1 VSPSSPSD
9 TEPDADPRR
18 PAKYPTP
25 EPPEGFAAFWSERYD
40 RAREVDPAPRILATR
55 RAGERLLHDIEFTS
69 TDGIRLG
76 GWLEVP
82 ADGRAERGLIL
93 GHGYGGRTGLTED
106 LPVARAAVLA
116 FCSRGLPARGLVD
129 GIPSAGHQH
138 VLHGIADRDTYV
150 HGGCAEDLWCAVSAL
165 DALVPGLGRTDYLG
179 KSFGGGIGALALP
192 WDERITAGCLVV
204 PSFGNHPVRLTIPS
218 RGSGGAVRSYAARH
232 PEVIDVLRWF
242 DAATATTFARLPLH
256 VAVALDDPAVAP
268 AGQFAVADAL
278 RGPHHERFVLT
289 AGHQPYATEEQEH
302 RALLED
308 QRAFLAG

>member
-1 VSPSSPSD
+1 VSTSSQSG
-9 TEPDADPRR
+9 TEPASDPRR

-25 EPPEGFAAFWSERYD
+25 EPPDGFASFWSGRYD
-40 RAREVDPAPRILATR
+40 RAREVDPAPAILATR
-55 RAGERLLHDIEFTS
+55 SVGERLLHEIEFSS

-82 ADGRAERGLIL
+82 ADGRAERGLVL
-93 GHGYGGRTGLTED
+93 GHGYGGRTGLTDEM
-106 LPVARAAVLA
+106 PVARAAVLA
-116 FCSRGLPARGLVD
+116 FCSRGLPTRGLVD

-138 VLHGIADRDTYV
+138 VLHGIDDRDTYV
-150 HGGCAEDLWCAVSAL
+150 HGGCVADLWCAVSAL
-165 DALVPGLGRTDYLG
+165 DALVPGLPRIDYLG

-192 WDERITAGCLVV
+192 WDERIAAGCLVV

-218 RGSGGAVRSYAARH
+218 RGSGEAVRTYAARH
-232 PEVIDVLRWF
+232 PGVIDVLRWF
-242 DAATATTFARLPLH
+242 DAATATAFAQLPLH

-278 RGPHHERFVLT
+278 HGPQHERFVLS
-289 AGHQPYATEEQEH
+289 AGHQPYATEEHER
-302 RALLED
+302 RALLDD